1 MTKTFAADNW
11 PLGGRI
17 KEEGDAEAG
26 LFIGWGVPVR
36 GREKRALDLFNE
48 TMEYYGRLQQ
58 DGKIERFD
66 VAVLSPHGSD
76 LGGFALMQGT
86 AQQID
91 SLRRDEEFQQ
101 WVTRA
106 QLIVEQF
113 GVVDAFVDQGLGQ
126 AISRYQNEL
135 GQLG

>member
-1 MTKTFAADNW
+1 M
-11 PLGGRI
+11 
-17 KEEGDAEAG
+17 AEAG

-36 GREKRALDLFNE
+36 GREKRALDLFNG
-48 TMEYYGRLQQ
+48 TMQYYGRLQQ

-66 VAVLSPHGSD
+66 VAVLAPHGSD
-76 LGGFALMQGT
+76 LAGFALMQGT
-86 AQQID
+86 EQQID
-91 SLRRDEEFQQ
+91 WLRRDEEFQQ

-113 GVVDAFVDQGLGQ
+113 GVVDALVDQGLGQ

-135 GQLG
+135 GQLD

>member
-1 MTKTFAADNW
+1 M
-11 PLGGRI
+11 
-17 KEEGDAEAG
+17 AEAG

-36 GREKRALDLFNE
+36 GREKRALDLFNG
-48 TMEYYGRLQQ
+48 TMQYYGRLQQ

-66 VAVLSPHGSD
+66 VAVLAPHGSD
-76 LGGFALMQGT
+76 LAGFALMQGT
-86 AQQID
+86 EQQID
-91 SLRRDEEFQQ
+91 WLRRDEEFQQ

-113 GVVDAFVDQGLGQ
+113 GVVDALVDQGLGQ

-135 GQLG
+135 AQLD

>member
-1 MTKTFAADNW
+1 M
-11 PLGGRI
+11 
-17 KEEGDAEAG
+17 AEAG
-26 LFIGWGVPVR
+26 LYLGFGTAVR
-36 GREKRALDLFNE
+36 GREKAALDLFNE
-48 TMEYYGRLQQ
+48 SLQYYGRLQQ

-66 VAVLSPHGSD
+66 VAVLAPHGSD
-76 LGGFALMQGT
+76 LAGFALMQGT
-86 AQQID
+86 EQQID

-113 GVVDAFVDQGLGQ
+113 GVVDALVDQGLGQ

-135 GQLG
+135 GQLD

>member
-1 MTKTFAADNW
+1 M
-11 PLGGRI
+11 
-17 KEEGDAEAG
+17 AEAG

-36 GREKRALDLFNE
+36 GREKRALDLFNG
-48 TMEYYGRLQQ
+48 TMQYYGRLQQ

-66 VAVLSPHGSD
+66 VAVLAPHGSD
-76 LGGFALMQGT
+76 LAGFALMQGT
-86 AQQID
+86 EQQID

-113 GVVDAFVDQGLGQ
+113 GDVDALVDQGLGQ

-135 GQLG
+135 GQLD

>member
-1 MTKTFAADNW
+1 MAD
-11 PLGGRI
+11 
-17 KEEGDAEAG
+17 AG

-36 GREKRALDLFNE
+36 GREKAALDVFNG
-48 TMEYYGRLQQ
+48 TMQYYERLRQE
-58 DGKIERFD
+58 GKIERFD
-66 VAVLSPHGSD
+66 VAILSPHGSD
-76 LGGFALMQGT
+76 LGGCVLMQGT

-101 WVTRA
+101 WVNRA
-106 QLIVEQF
+106 QLIAEQF

-135 GQLG
+135 EKLG

>member
-1 MTKTFAADNW
+1 M
-11 PLGGRI
+11 
-17 KEEGDAEAG
+17 AEAG

-36 GREKRALDLFNE
+36 GREKRALDLFNG

-66 VAVLSPHGSD
+66 VAVLSSHGSD

-113 GVVDAFVDQGLGQ
+113 GVVDALVDQGLGQ

-135 GQLG
+135 GQLD

>member
-1 MTKTFAADNW
+1 M
-11 PLGGRI
+11 
-17 KEEGDAEAG
+17 AEAG

-36 GREKRALDLFNE
+36 GREKSALDLFNA

-66 VAVLSPHGSD
+66 VAVLAPHGSD

-106 QLIVEQF
+106 QLNVEQF

>member
-1 MTKTFAADNW
+1 M
-11 PLGGRI
+11 
-17 KEEGDAEAG
+17 AEAG

-36 GREKRALDLFNE
+36 GREKRALDLFNG
-48 TMEYYGRLQQ
+48 TMQYYGRLQQ

-66 VAVLSPHGSD
+66 VAVLAPHGSD
-76 LGGFALMQGT
+76 LAGFALMQGT
-86 AQQID
+86 EQQID

-113 GVVDAFVDQGLGQ
+113 GVVDALVDQGLGQ

>member
-1 MTKTFAADNW
+1 M
-11 PLGGRI
+11 
-17 KEEGDAEAG
+17 AEAG

-36 GREKRALDLFNE
+36 GREKRSLDLFNG
-48 TMEYYGRLQQ
+48 TMQYYGRLQQ
-58 DGKIERFD
+58 VGKIERFD
-66 VAVLSPHGSD
+66 VAVLAPHGSD
-76 LGGFALMQGT
+76 LAGFALMQGT
-86 AQQID
+86 EQQID

-113 GVVDAFVDQGLGQ
+113 GVVDALVDQGLGQ

-135 GQLG
+135 GQLD

>member
-1 MTKTFAADNW
+1 M
-11 PLGGRI
+11 
-17 KEEGDAEAG
+17 AEAG

-36 GREKRALDLFNE
+36 GREKRALDLFNG
-48 TMEYYGRLQQ
+48 TMQYYGRLQQ
-58 DGKIERFD
+58 DGQIERFD
-66 VAVLSPHGSD
+66 VAVLAPHGSD
-76 LGGFALMQGT
+76 LAGFALMQGT
-86 AQQID
+86 EQQID

-113 GVVDAFVDQGLGQ
+113 GVVDALVDQGLGQ

-135 GQLG
+135 GQLD

>member
-1 MTKTFAADNW
+1 M
-11 PLGGRI
+11 
-17 KEEGDAEAG
+17 AEAG

-36 GREKRALDLFNE
+36 GREKRALDLFNG
-48 TMEYYGRLQQ
+48 TMQYYGRLQQ

-66 VAVLSPHGSD
+66 VAVLAPHGSD
-76 LGGFALMQGT
+76 LAGFALMQGT
-86 AQQID
+86 EQQID

-113 GVVDAFVDQGLGQ
+113 GVVDALVDQGLGQ

-135 GQLG
+135 GQLD

>member
-1 MTKTFAADNW
+1 M
-11 PLGGRI
+11 
-17 KEEGDAEAG
+17 AEAG

-36 GREKRALDLFNE
+36 GREKRALDLFNG
-48 TMEYYGRLQQ
+48 TMQYYGRLQQ

-66 VAVLSPHGSD
+66 VAVLAPHGSD
-76 LGGFALMQGT
+76 LAGFALMQGT
-86 AQQID
+86 EQQID

-113 GVVDAFVDQGLGQ
+113 GVVDAVVDQGLGQ

-135 GQLG
+135 GQLD

>member
-1 MTKTFAADNW
+1 MQ
-11 PLGGRI
+11 
-17 KEEGDAEAG
+17 
-26 LFIGWGVPVR
+26 
-36 GREKRALDLFNE
+36 
-48 TMEYYGRLQQ
+48 YYGRLQQ

-66 VAVLSPHGSD
+66 VAVLAPHGSD
-76 LGGFALMQGT
+76 LAGFALMQGT
-86 AQQID
+86 EQQID

-113 GVVDAFVDQGLGQ
+113 GVVDALVDQGLGQ

-135 GQLG
+135 GQLD